1 MVSLTTR
8 LDISSPD
15 AYKDVF
21 KDAEDITAVIHT
33 ASPFHLTFQK
43 PEELLLPAIN
53 GTRNLLHTIKYAA
66 PQVKRVVITSSF
78 ASITDPSKGMRPG
91 HVYSENGDL
100 CHSTSVASILTY
112 CVFRLDWNPIT
123 REEAMDPAAAK
134 IDVYRAS
141 KKLAEKVVEE
151 FMQEFDP
158 PFSVVTLC
166 PPMVFGPI
174 INDQSLGNLNTSNAG
189 IWDLLS
195 GKVESIT
202 PNRVHH
208 WVDVRDLGEVH
219 AKAVEVD
226 LGTSK
231 YERYFI
237 VADETYSNQDTADI
251 LRKARSAVH
260 AIEQEL

>member
-1 MVSLTTR
+1 MTTR

-21 KDAEDITAVIHT
+21 QDAEDITAVIHT
-33 ASPFHLTFQK
+33 ASPFYLTFEK

-53 GTRNLLHTIKYAA
+53 GTRNLLHAIKHAA

-78 ASITDPSKGMRPG
+78 ASIIDPSKGMRPG
-91 HVYSENGDL
+91 HVYSEKGEIFY
-100 CHSTSVASILTY
+100 SVSLAPILTY
-112 CVFRLDWNPIT
+112 CRFLLDWNPIT
-123 REEAMDPAAAK
+123 SQEAMDPATAK

-151 FMQEFDP
+151 FVQESDP

-174 INDQSLGNLNTSNAG
+174 INDQSLESLNSSNVG
-189 IWDLLS
+189 IWDFLS
-195 GKVESIT
+195 GKVETIT
-202 PNRVHH
+202 PNRTHL

-226 LGTSK
+226 IGTSK
-231 YERYFI
+231 YERYFV
-237 VADETYSNQDTADI
+237 VADEAYSNQDTADI
-251 LRKARSAVH
+251 LRKASSAIR
-260 AIEQEL
+260 AIEQDF